1 MWLVRQTM
9 LLVVE
14 SIVPRAHVIN
24 RYFINQNVTS
34 YESERG
40 IYTTMTSFFTH
51 LDIIEIKKETHS

>member
-14 SIVPRAHVIN
+14 SIVPRAHVIT
-24 RYFINQNVTS
+24 RYSINQSVTS

-40 IYTTMTSFFTH
+40 IYTTHIPIRTIAT
-51 LDIIEIKKETHS
+51 